1 MINFAPWPYQ
11 GVVAMSPISP
21 GLAALAA
28 ALSLATSAACAASQ
42 GKVTEE
48 VIVEGTRLEIRKRIY
63 DFVTGVTHDGYAT
76 ESLARWNKRICPM
89 VAGIPRP
96 QGEFVLLR
104 VSEAAR
110 AAGARLAG
118 SKCKANF
125 HVVVTSDPDQLVA
138 LWRKRAPRLF
148 GGESPT
154 KVRRILSKPRPIRVW
169 YNVWEVCGDGGYAV
183 PQGGDT
189 NFGLATG
196 MSECHIND
204 SRLEWNYTNDI
215 SSVIV
220 LVDFDDVQDMKLGP
234 LTDYISMV
242 GLAQVDLDGNW
253 GEVPTVLR
261 LFNDSGDAGSQQMSA
276 WDRAFL
282 KALYTTTQ
290 RSHLQ
295 RSSITDQML
304 RTFTTR

>member
-1 MINFAPWPYQ
+1 ML
-11 GVVAMSPISP
+11 P
-21 GLAALAA
+21 GLAVLTAV
-28 ALSLATSAACAASQ
+28 LSLATSVACAASQ
-42 GKVTEE
+42 GKTTEE
-48 VIVEGTRLEIRKRIY
+48 VIVEGTRLEIRQRIY
-63 DFVTGVTHDGYAT
+63 DFVTGITHEGYAV
-76 ESLARWNKRICPM
+76 ESLARWNKPICPM

-104 VSEAAR
+104 ISEAAR

-125 HVVVTSDPDQLVA
+125 HVVVTPDPEQLVA

-169 YNVWEVCGDGGYAV
+169 YNAWEVCGDGGYAV
-183 PQGGDT
+183 PQGASA
-189 NFGLATG
+189 NFGLESG
-196 MSECHIND
+196 LSECPIKD
-204 SRLEWNYTNDI
+204 SRLEWNYTNNI

-220 LVDFDDVQDMKLGP
+220 LVDFDDVQAMKLGP

-253 GEVPTVLR
+253 GEAPTVLR
-261 LFNDSGDAGSQQMSA
+261 LFSDSGAAASQQMSA

-290 RSHLQ
+290 KSRFQ

-304 RTFTTR
+304 RTFTD